1 MSINVKLGL
10 MAGAMACLALPVLAY
25 EHDSDHP
32 YAVQSSDGQAVQSAE
47 PGSPSHHTGAKRLLR
62 EMARDEGD
70 AFGLAAVPHRAT
82 LEKEHAM
89 MHLSDGDG
97 AQHADEA
104 KPFDTRSFH
113 RKED

>member
-32 YAVQSSDGQAVQSAE
+32 YAVQSSAE
-47 PGSPSHHTGAKRLLR
+47 STAPHHTGAKRLLR